1 MKRTTKRTT
10 NDTATTHESDGRFAL
25 QLNTNTAVQRD
36 IRRQAER
43 DARWA
48 ELVELYGDDAC
59 MYA

>member
-1 MKRTTKRTT
+1 MARQPKRTTQ
-10 NDTATTHESDGRFAL
+10 DAPVTHESDGRFAL
-25 QLNTNTAVQRD
+25 QLNSQTAVQRD

-48 ELVELYGDDAC
+48 ELVALYGDDAC

>member
-10 NDTATTHESDGRFAL
+10 TDTAATHESDGKFAL
-25 QLNTNTAVQRD
+25 QLNSQTAVQRD

-43 DARWA
+43 DKRWL